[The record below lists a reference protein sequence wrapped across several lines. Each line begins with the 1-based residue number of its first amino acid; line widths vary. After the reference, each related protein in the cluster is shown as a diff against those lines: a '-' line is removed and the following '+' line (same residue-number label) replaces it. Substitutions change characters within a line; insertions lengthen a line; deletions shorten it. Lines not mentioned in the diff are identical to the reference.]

1 MQGDKLLMKNKTMK
15 NSKFSKNKIGWY
27 SELFIFPK
35 TPEVNKN
42 SDGKPAAEKPKRS
55 ASPTNSSCEN
65 CPVLQLCISQLKE
78 ELTLKKI
85 QMLIIAFTFMF
96 TKTIFFQ
103 LEKQSALDKISE
115 LEKQLLDFQQKHA
128 ILQGELFNTKKE
140 LKLCK
145 LKFAGKCSA
154 LSKASKPCEDKK
166 DTSKADKIIANE
178 HPNYIIDCT
187 CLQILTYTVSILF

>member
-27 SELFIFPK
+27 SELFVFPK

-42 SDGKPAAEKPKRS
+42 SDGKPAAEKLKRS

-103 LEKQSALDKISE
+103 LQKQSALDKISE

-128 ILQGELFNTKKE
+128 ILREELLDAKKQM
-140 LKLCK
+140 KLYK
-145 LKFAGKCSA
+145 LKFASKCSA
-154 LSKASKPCEDKK
+154 SSKASKPREDPKNC
-166 DTSKADKIIANE
+166 SKEVD
-178 HPNYIIDCT
+178 
-187 CLQILTYTVSILF
+187 